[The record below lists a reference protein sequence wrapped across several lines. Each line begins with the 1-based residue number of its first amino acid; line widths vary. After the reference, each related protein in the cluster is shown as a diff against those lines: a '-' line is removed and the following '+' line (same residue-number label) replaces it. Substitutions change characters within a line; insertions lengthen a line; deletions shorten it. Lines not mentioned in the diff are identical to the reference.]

1 MIYPN
6 GVCIL
11 DIALSFSPTR
21 IIKVKDLCKRNI
33 LPKIMHSEGQ
43 NLARNPAF
51 LEIIFPVGSM
61 SIASSEEVAWLVSA
75 EWFSNISQQNKILNS
90 LLSIRA
96 MGIEKQG
103 LLLGRSIFWYGTFY
117 VTQAGLKLTI
127 LLPQDPK
134 CWHYRSTPQAWLF
147 TGLYLSHLPAEHRR
161 KQRRDT
167 KGTFR
172 TTPCWLLQLTVC
184 QAH

>member
-43 NLARNPAF
+43 ILARNPAF

-75 EWFSNISQQNKILNS
+75 E
-90 LLSIRA
+90 
-96 MGIEKQG
+96 
-103 LLLGRSIFWYGTFY
+103 
-117 VTQAGLKLTI
+117 
-127 LLPQDPK
+127 
-134 CWHYRSTPQAWLF
+134 
-147 TGLYLSHLPAEHRR
+147 
-161 KQRRDT
+161 
-167 KGTFR
+167 
-172 TTPCWLLQLTVC
+172 
-184 QAH
+184 